1 MIKVAILVFLARM
14 LDVSLGTVKFKSMMR
29 GNRLAACSIAF
40 VEVTVYVLAA
50 SKAFQL
56 VHDPLVLLFYA
67 SGYAAGNFIG
77 MTIDE
82 KLAKGNMMLLIIT
95 DNNNQG
101 LADELREK
109 GFGVTTSKGYGLNG
123 SEKIQLLVV
132 LPKSR
137 YAELRTV
144 LDSNENE
151 NGMYTAILDVKDAFS
166 TKMATPRK

>member
-1 MIKVAILVFLARM
+1 MLYILIGEIHEKELEIRRNYV
-14 LDVSLGTVKFKSMMR
+14 
-29 GNRLAACSIAF
+29 
-40 VEVTVYVLAA
+40 VYDCE
-50 SKAFQL
+50 SYET
-56 VHDPLVLLFYA
+56 DYLVLLIYA

-77 MTIDE
+77 MKIDE
-82 KLAKGNMMLLIIT
+82 KLTKGNMTLLIIT

-109 GFGVTTSKGYGLNG
+109 GFGVTTSKGYRLNG

-144 LDSNENE
+144 LDSNEN
-151 NGMYTAILDVKDAFS
+151 GMHTAILDVKDAFS